1 MDEREA
7 IRRLREGHR
16 AAEDRQRDL
25 ARSEGPRPEQA
36 VREAMDALE
45 ALREM
50 GMFPAPRDPASERA
64 VAAVR
69 RRWARIGRRSRARRA
84 S

>member
-1 MDEREA
+1 MDEGHA

-25 ARSEGPRPEQA
+25 SRAEGARPEQA
-36 VREAMDALE
+36 VREALDALD
-45 ALREM
+45 ALAEM

-64 VAAVR
+64 VAEVR
-69 RRWARIGRRSRARRA
+69 RRWARIGHHARAQHA
-84 S
+84 A